1 MTDLGLIYVIFLLP
15 RIYVCSLF
23 LIFEKTNRIYIAFMT
38 RLVLFFMAL
47 LISCVAECRDFN
59 IKGSVGGMAD
69 SMKVVIFY
77 DIDVPEYYGFNNM
90 VLSRQPLT
98 EALVKDGTFEV
109 SGHVDGPALAY
120 IIFCDARAAS
130 FFNDRDARYV
140 TVMLDNADMSVAVDD
155 VTRLP
160 RVMNY
165 DEPEVSP
172 MMSETAAVV
181 RGGTEQNRYNE
192 WRDAVMAAEDRLWHT
207 ESLLGA
213 TNHVVSNETMNRQ
226 QSETDSLKLIASE
239 QRKAVERIND
249 DFINAHPEY
258 AISLIL
264 QMKKLK
270 RPYCYTKD
278 MLESTADKFAG
289 NTDTLRYKRF
299 LADMPRYMK
308 FVKGRRFADL
318 RMVSACG
325 EEVNLESVLSRDKV
339 NIVDFWASW
348 CGPCR
353 AGMPMLRGIK
363 DKYEGRINVIGV
375 SLDDDD
381 DKWLK
386 ALDDLMTWKQ
396 FRVRKED
403 AGPVDSEYGVA
414 DIPSYFIISP
424 TGEVIYK
431 SSNIVEVGLEIEN
444 IMND

>member
-1 MTDLGLIYVIFLLP
+1 MIFRM
-15 RIYVCSLF
+15 RISFIFY
-23 LIFEKTNRIYIAFMT
+23 LIFFLSQYIYGRNFKINGYIGN
-38 RLVLFFMAL
+38 L
-47 LISCVAECRDFN
+47 S
-59 IKGSVGGMAD
+59 D
-69 SMKVVIFY
+69 STKVVVCY
-77 DIDVPEYYGFNNM
+77 DINVPEYYGFNNM
-90 VLSRQPLT
+90 VLSRQPLA

-181 RGGTEQNRYNE
+181 RGGAEQNRYNE

-213 TNHVVSNETMNRQ
+213 TNHVVSNETMNRP
-226 QSETDSLKLIASE
+226 QSELDSLKMMALE
-239 QRKAVERIND
+239 QRKTVERIND

-264 QMKKLK
+264 QLKKLK
-270 RPYCYTKD
+270 HPYCYTKD

-318 RMVSACG
+318 RMVSAGG

-363 DKYEGRINVIGV
+363 DKYEGRLNVIGV
-375 SLDDDD
+375 SLDDDG

-386 ALDDLMTWKQ
+386 ALDDMMTWKQ

>member
-1 MTDLGLIYVIFLLP
+1 
-15 RIYVCSLF
+15 
-23 LIFEKTNRIYIAFMT
+23 
-38 RLVLFFMAL
+38 
-47 LISCVAECRDFN
+47 
-59 IKGSVGGMAD
+59 
-69 SMKVVIFY
+69 MKVVIFY

-109 SGHVDGPALAY
+109 SGHVDGPALVY
-120 IIFCDARAAS
+120 IIFCDTRAAS

-165 DEPEVSP
+165 DEPVVSP

-181 RGGTEQNRYNE
+181 RGGAEQNRYNE

-213 TNHVVSNETMNRQ
+213 TNHVVNSDAVERP
-226 QSETDSLKLIASE
+226 QSETDSLKAIASE
-239 QRKAVERIND
+239 QRKTVERIND
-249 DFINAHPEY
+249 DFINAHPDY

-264 QMKKLK
+264 QLKKLE

-289 NTDTLRYKRF
+289 NADTLRYERF
-299 LADMPRYMK
+299 LADIPRYMK

-318 RMVSACG
+318 RMVSAGG

-375 SLDDDD
+375 SLDDDG

-386 ALDDLMTWKQ
+386 ALDDMMTWKQ

>member
-1 MTDLGLIYVIFLLP
+1 MTGLGLIYVIFLLP
-15 RIYVCSLF
+15 CIYVCSLF

-38 RLVLFFMAL
+38 RLMLFFMAL
-47 LISCVAECRDFN
+47 LISCAAECRDFN
-59 IKGSVGGMAD
+59 IKGSVGSVAD
-69 SMKVVIFY
+69 SMKVVICY
-77 DIDVPEYYGFNNM
+77 DIDVPEYYGFNR
-90 VLSRQPLT
+90 LLLGKQPLA
-98 EALVKDGTFEV
+98 EALVKDGMFEI

-140 TVMLDNADMSVAVDD
+140 TVMLDNADMSVVVDD

-172 MMSETAAVV
+172 MRSETAAVV

-207 ESLLGA
+207 ESLIGA
-213 TNHVVSNETMNRQ
+213 TNHVVSNDAVERP
-226 QSETDSLKLIASE
+226 QSELDSLKVIASE
-239 QRKAVERIND
+239 QRKTVERIND

-264 QMKKLK
+264 QLKKLK
-270 RPYCYTKD
+270 RSYCYTKD

-289 NTDTLRYKRF
+289 NADTLRYKRF

-318 RMVSACG
+318 RMVSTGG
-325 EEVNLESVLSRDKV
+325 EEVSLESVLSRDKV

-353 AGMPMLRGIK
+353 AGMPGVRDIK

-375 SLDDDD
+375 SLDDDG

-386 ALDDLMTWKQ
+386 ALDDMMTWKQ
-396 FRVRKED
+396 FRVRMEN

-431 SSNIVEVGLEIEN
+431 SSNIIEVGRKLES

>member
-1 MTDLGLIYVIFLLP
+1 
-15 RIYVCSLF
+15 
-23 LIFEKTNRIYIAFMT
+23 MT

-47 LISCVAECRDFN
+47 FISCAAECRDFS
-59 IKGSVGGMAD
+59 IKGSVEGMAD

-165 DEPEVSP
+165 DEPVVSP

-181 RGGTEQNRYNE
+181 RGGAEQNRYNE

-213 TNHVVSNETMNRQ
+213 TNHVVSNETMNRPK
-226 QSETDSLKLIASE
+226 SETDSLKMIASE

-289 NTDTLRYKRF
+289 NADTLRYKRF

-318 RMVSACG
+318 RMVSAGG

-363 DKYEGRINVIGV
+363 DKYEGRLNVIGV
-375 SLDDDD
+375 SLDDDG

-386 ALDDLMTWKQ
+386 ALDDMMTWKQ

>member
-1 MTDLGLIYVIFLLP
+1 
-15 RIYVCSLF
+15 
-23 LIFEKTNRIYIAFMT
+23 MT
-38 RLVLFFMAL
+38 RLMLFFMAL

-59 IKGSVGGMAD
+59 IKGSVGSVAD
-69 SMKVVIFY
+69 SMKVVICY
-77 DIDVPEYYGFNNM
+77 DIDVPEYYGFNI
-90 VLSRQPLT
+90 LLLGKQPLA
-98 EALVKDGTFEV
+98 EALVNDGTFEI

-140 TVMLDNADMSVAVDD
+140 TVMLDNADMSVVVDD

-181 RGGTEQNRYNE
+181 CGGTEQNRYNE

-207 ESLLGA
+207 ESLIGA
-213 TNHVVSNETMNRQ
+213 TNHVVSNDAVERP
-226 QSETDSLKLIASE
+226 QSELDSLKVIASE
-239 QRKAVERIND
+239 QRKTVERIND

-264 QMKKLK
+264 QLKKLK

-289 NTDTLRYKRF
+289 NADTLRYKRF

-318 RMVSACG
+318 RMVSTSG
-325 EEVNLESVLSRDKV
+325 EDVSLESVLSCDKV
-339 NIVDFWASW
+339 NILDFWASW

-363 DKYEGRINVIGV
+363 DKYEGRVNVIGV
-375 SLDDDD
+375 SLDDDG

-386 ALDDLMTWKQ
+386 ALDDMMTWKQ
-396 FRVRKED
+396 FRVRTEN

-431 SSNIVEVGLEIEN
+431 SSNIIEVGRKLESL
-444 IMND
+444 MND

>member
-1 MTDLGLIYVIFLLP
+1 MTGLGLIYVIFLLP
-15 RIYVCSLF
+15 CIYVCSLF

-38 RLVLFFMAL
+38 RLMLFFMAL

-59 IKGSVGGMAD
+59 IKGSVGSVAD
-69 SMKVVIFY
+69 SMKVVICY

-90 VLSRQPLT
+90 VLSKQPLA

-109 SGHVDGPALAY
+109 SGHVDGPARAY

-140 TVMLDNADMSVAVDD
+140 TVMLDNADMGVAVDD

-172 MMSETAAVV
+172 MMSETAAVIS
-181 RGGTEQNRYNE
+181 GGTEQNRYNE

-207 ESLLGA
+207 ESLIGA
-213 TNHVVSNETMNRQ
+213 TNHVVSNDAVERP
-226 QSETDSLKLIASE
+226 QSELDSLKMIVSE

-264 QMKKLK
+264 QLKKLEY
-270 RPYCYTKD
+270 PYCYTKD

-289 NTDTLRYKRF
+289 NADTLRYKRF

-308 FVKGRRFADL
+308 FVKGRHFADL
-318 RMVSACG
+318 RMVSTSG
-325 EEVNLESVLSRDKV
+325 EDVNLESVLSRDKV

-375 SLDDDD
+375 SLDDDG

-386 ALDDLMTWKQ
+386 ALDDMMTWKQ
-396 FRVRKED
+396 FRVRTEN

-431 SSNIVEVGLEIEN
+431 SSNIIEVGRKLESF
-444 IMND
+444 MND

>member
-1 MTDLGLIYVIFLLP
+1 
-15 RIYVCSLF
+15 
-23 LIFEKTNRIYIAFMT
+23 
-38 RLVLFFMAL
+38 
-47 LISCVAECRDFN
+47 
-59 IKGSVGGMAD
+59 MAD

-90 VLSRQPLT
+90 VLSRQPLA

-120 IIFCDARAAS
+120 IIFCDTRAAS

-181 RGGTEQNRYNE
+181 RGGAEQNRYNE

-213 TNHVVSNETMNRQ
+213 TNHVVSNETMNRP
-226 QSETDSLKLIASE
+226 QSELDSLKMMALE
-239 QRKAVERIND
+239 QRKTVERIND

-264 QMKKLK
+264 QLKKLK
-270 RPYCYTKD
+270 HPYCYTKD
-278 MLESTADKFAG
+278 MLEYTADKFAG
-289 NTDTLRYKRF
+289 NADTLRYERF
-299 LADMPRYMK
+299 LADIPRYMK

-318 RMVSACG
+318 CMVSACG

-353 AGMPMLRGIK
+353 AGMPRLRGIK
-363 DKYEGRINVIGV
+363 DKYEGRLNVIGV
-375 SLDDDD
+375 SLDDDG

-386 ALDDLMTWKQ
+386 ALDDMMTWKQ

>member
-1 MTDLGLIYVIFLLP
+1 
-15 RIYVCSLF
+15 
-23 LIFEKTNRIYIAFMT
+23 
-38 RLVLFFMAL
+38 
-47 LISCVAECRDFN
+47 
-59 IKGSVGGMAD
+59 
-69 SMKVVIFY
+69 MKVVIFY
-77 DIDVPEYYGFNNM
+77 DIDVPEYYGFNR
-90 VLSRQPLT
+90 LLLGKQPLA
-98 EALVKDGTFEV
+98 EALVKDVTFEI

-140 TVMLDNADMSVAVDD
+140 TVMLDNADMSVVVDD

-160 RVMNY
+160 RVMIY
-165 DEPEVSP
+165 DEPVVSP
-172 MMSETAAVV
+172 MMSETTAVV
-181 RGGTEQNRYNE
+181 RGVAEQNRYNE

-207 ESLLGA
+207 ESLIGA
-213 TNHVVSNETMNRQ
+213 TNHVVSNDAVERP
-226 QSETDSLKLIASE
+226 QSELDSLKVIASE
-239 QRKAVERIND
+239 QRKTVERIND

-264 QMKKLK
+264 QLKKLK
-270 RPYCYTKD
+270 YPYCYTKD

-289 NTDTLRYKRF
+289 NADTLRYERF
-299 LADMPRYMK
+299 LADIPRYMK

-353 AGMPMLRGIK
+353 AGMPRLRGIK

-375 SLDDDD
+375 SLDDDG

-386 ALDDLMTWKQ
+386 ALDDMMTWKQ

>member
-1 MTDLGLIYVIFLLP
+1 
-15 RIYVCSLF
+15 
-23 LIFEKTNRIYIAFMT
+23 MT
-38 RLVLFFMAL
+38 RLMLFFIAL
-47 LISCVAECRDFN
+47 LISCAAECRDFN
-59 IKGSVGGMAD
+59 IKGSVGSVAD
-69 SMKVVIFY
+69 SMKVVICY
-77 DIDVPEYYGFNNM
+77 DIDVPEYYGFNR
-90 VLSRQPLT
+90 LLLGKQPLA
-98 EALVKDGTFEV
+98 EALVKDVTFEI

-140 TVMLDNADMSVAVDD
+140 TVMLDNADMSVVVDD

-165 DEPEVSP
+165 DEQEVSP

-207 ESLLGA
+207 ESLIGA
-213 TNHVVSNETMNRQ
+213 TNHVVSNDAEERP
-226 QSETDSLKLIASE
+226 QSELDSLKMIASE

-264 QMKKLK
+264 QLKKLK
-270 RPYCYTKD
+270 YPYCYTKD

-289 NTDTLRYKRF
+289 NADTLRYKRF

-318 RMVSACG
+318 RMVSTSG
-325 EEVNLESVLSRDKV
+325 EDVNLESVLSRDKV

-353 AGMPMLRGIK
+353 AGMPGVRDIK

-375 SLDDDD
+375 SLDDDG

-386 ALDDLMTWKQ
+386 ALDDMMTWRQ
-396 FRVRKED
+396 FRVRTEN

>member
-1 MTDLGLIYVIFLLP
+1 
-15 RIYVCSLF
+15 
-23 LIFEKTNRIYIAFMT
+23 
-38 RLVLFFMAL
+38 
-47 LISCVAECRDFN
+47 
-59 IKGSVGGMAD
+59 
-69 SMKVVIFY
+69 MKVVICY

-109 SGHVDGPALAY
+109 SGHVDGPALVY

-165 DEPEVSP
+165 DEPVVSP

-181 RGGTEQNRYNE
+181 RGGAEQNRYNE

-213 TNHVVSNETMNRQ
+213 TNHVVNSDAVERP
-226 QSETDSLKLIASE
+226 QSETDSLKAIASE

-249 DFINAHPEY
+249 DFINAHPDY
-258 AISLIL
+258 VISLIL
-264 QMKKLK
+264 QLKKLE

-318 RMVSACG
+318 RMVSAGG

-363 DKYEGRINVIGV
+363 DKYEGRLNVIGV
-375 SLDDDD
+375 SLDDDG

-403 AGPVDSEYGVA
+403 AGPVDSDTV
-414 DIPSYFIISP
+414 
-424 TGEVIYK
+424 
-431 SSNIVEVGLEIEN
+431 
-444 IMND
+444 

>member
-1 MTDLGLIYVIFLLP
+1 MTGWGLIYVIFLLP
-15 RIYVCSLF
+15 RIYACFLF
-23 LIFEKTNRIYIAFMT
+23 LIFEKTNRIYITFMT
-38 RLVLFFMAL
+38 RLVLFFMAM
-47 LISCVAECRDFN
+47 LISCAAECRDFN
-59 IKGSVGGMAD
+59 IKGIVGGVAD
-69 SMKVVIFY
+69 SMKIVVCY

-90 VLSRQPLT
+90 VLSKQPLA
-98 EALVKDGTFEV
+98 EALVKGGKFEI

-120 IIFCDARAAS
+120 IIFCDTRAAS

-165 DEPEVSP
+165 DEPVVSP

-181 RGGTEQNRYNE
+181 RGGAEQNRYNE

-213 TNHVVSNETMNRQ
+213 TNHVVNSDAVERP
-226 QSETDSLKLIASE
+226 QSETDSLKAIASE

-249 DFINAHPEY
+249 DFINAHPDY
-258 AISLIL
+258 VISLIL
-264 QMKKLK
+264 QLKKLE

-289 NTDTLRYKRF
+289 NADTLRYERF
-299 LADMPRYMK
+299 LADIPRYMK

-353 AGMPMLRGIK
+353 AGMPRLRGIK
-363 DKYEGRINVIGV
+363 DKYEGRLNVIGV
-375 SLDDDD
+375 SLDDDG

-386 ALDDLMTWKQ
+386 ALDDMMTWKQ

-431 SSNIVEVGLEIEN
+431 SSNIVEVGCEIEN
-444 IMND
+444 IMDD

>member
-1 MTDLGLIYVIFLLP
+1 
-15 RIYVCSLF
+15 
-23 LIFEKTNRIYIAFMT
+23 MT
-38 RLVLFFMAL
+38 RLVLFFMAM
-47 LISCVAECRDFN
+47 LISCAAECRDFN
-59 IKGSVGGMAD
+59 IKGIVGGVAD
-69 SMKVVIFY
+69 SMKIVVFY

-90 VLSRQPLT
+90 VLSRQPLA

-120 IIFCDARAAS
+120 IIFCDALAAS

-165 DEPEVSP
+165 DEPVVSP

-181 RGGTEQNRYNE
+181 RGGAEQNRYNE

-207 ESLLGA
+207 ESLIGA

-264 QMKKLK
+264 QLKKLK

-289 NTDTLRYKRF
+289 NADTLRYKRF

-318 RMVSACG
+318 RMVSTDG

-363 DKYEGRINVIGV
+363 DKYEGRLNVIGV
-375 SLDDDD
+375 SLDDDG

-386 ALDDLMTWKQ
+386 ALDDIMTWKQ

>member
-47 LISCVAECRDFN
+47 FISCAAECRDFS
-59 IKGSVGGMAD
+59 IKGSVEGMAD

-165 DEPEVSP
+165 DEPVVSP

-181 RGGTEQNRYNE
+181 RGGAEQNRYNE

-213 TNHVVSNETMNRQ
+213 TNHVVSNETMNRP
-226 QSETDSLKLIASE
+226 QSETDSLKMIASE

-289 NTDTLRYKRF
+289 NADTLRYKRF

-318 RMVSACG
+318 RMVSAGG

-363 DKYEGRINVIGV
+363 DKYEGRLNVIGV
-375 SLDDDD
+375 SLDDDG

-386 ALDDLMTWKQ
+386 ALDDMMTWKQ

>member
-1 MTDLGLIYVIFLLP
+1 
-15 RIYVCSLF
+15 
-23 LIFEKTNRIYIAFMT
+23 
-38 RLVLFFMAL
+38 
-47 LISCVAECRDFN
+47 
-59 IKGSVGGMAD
+59 
-69 SMKVVIFY
+69 
-77 DIDVPEYYGFNNM
+77 M

-140 TVMLDNADMSVAVDD
+140 TVMLDNADMSVAVAD

-165 DEPEVSP
+165 DEPVVSP
-172 MMSETAAVV
+172 MMSETVAVV
-181 RGGTEQNRYNE
+181 SGGTEQNRYNE

-213 TNHVVSNETMNRQ
+213 TNHVVNSDAVERP
-226 QSETDSLKLIASE
+226 QSETDSLKAIASE

-249 DFINAHPEY
+249 DFINAHPDY
-258 AISLIL
+258 VISLIL
-264 QMKKLK
+264 QLKKLE

-289 NTDTLRYKRF
+289 NADTLRYERF
-299 LADMPRYMK
+299 LADIPRYMK

-386 ALDDLMTWKQ
+386 ALDDMMTWKQ

>member
-47 LISCVAECRDFN
+47 FISCAAECRDFS
-59 IKGSVGGMAD
+59 IKGSVGGVAD
-69 SMKVVIFY
+69 SMKVVICY

-120 IIFCDARAAS
+120 IIFCDTRAAS

-165 DEPEVSP
+165 DEPVVSP

-181 RGGTEQNRYNE
+181 RGGAEQNRYNE

-213 TNHVVSNETMNRQ
+213 TNHVVNSDAVERP
-226 QSETDSLKLIASE
+226 QSETDSLKAIASE

-249 DFINAHPEY
+249 DFINAHPDY
-258 AISLIL
+258 VISLIL
-264 QMKKLK
+264 QLKKLE

-289 NTDTLRYKRF
+289 NADTLRYERF
-299 LADMPRYMK
+299 LADIPRYMK

-386 ALDDLMTWKQ
+386 ALDDMMTWKQ

>member
-1 MTDLGLIYVIFLLP
+1 
-15 RIYVCSLF
+15 
-23 LIFEKTNRIYIAFMT
+23 MT
-38 RLVLFFMAL
+38 RLVLFFMAM
-47 LISCVAECRDFN
+47 LISCAAECRDFN
-59 IKGSVGGMAD
+59 IKGIVGGVAD
-69 SMKVVIFY
+69 SMKIVVCY

-90 VLSRQPLT
+90 VLSKQPLA
-98 EALVKDGTFEV
+98 EALVKGGKFEI

-120 IIFCDARAAS
+120 IIFCDTRAAS

-165 DEPEVSP
+165 DEPVVSP

-181 RGGTEQNRYNE
+181 RGGAEQNRYNE

-213 TNHVVSNETMNRQ
+213 TNHVVNSDAVERP
-226 QSETDSLKLIASE
+226 QSETDSLKAIASE

-249 DFINAHPEY
+249 DFINAHPDY
-258 AISLIL
+258 VISLIL
-264 QMKKLK
+264 QLKKLE

-289 NTDTLRYKRF
+289 NADTLRYERF
-299 LADMPRYMK
+299 LADIPRYMK

-353 AGMPMLRGIK
+353 AGMPRLRGIK
-363 DKYEGRINVIGV
+363 DKYEGRLNVIGV
-375 SLDDDD
+375 SLDDDG

-386 ALDDLMTWKQ
+386 ALDDMMTWKQ

-431 SSNIVEVGLEIEN
+431 SSNIVEVGCEIEN
-444 IMND
+444 IMDD

>member
-1 MTDLGLIYVIFLLP
+1 MTGLGLIYVIFLLP
-15 RIYVCSLF
+15 CIYVCSLF

-38 RLVLFFMAL
+38 RLMLFFMAL
-47 LISCVAECRDFN
+47 LISCAAECRDFN
-59 IKGSVGGMAD
+59 IKGSVGSVAD
-69 SMKVVIFY
+69 SMKVVICY
-77 DIDVPEYYGFNNM
+77 DIDVPEYYGFNR
-90 VLSRQPLT
+90 LLLGKQPLA
-98 EALVKDGTFEV
+98 EALVKDGTFEI

-140 TVMLDNADMSVAVDD
+140 TVMLDNADMSVVVDD

-181 RGGTEQNRYNE
+181 SGGTEQNRYNE

-207 ESLLGA
+207 ESLIGA
-213 TNHVVSNETMNRQ
+213 TNHVVSNDAVERP
-226 QSETDSLKLIASE
+226 QSELDSLKVIASE
-239 QRKAVERIND
+239 QRKTVERIND

-264 QMKKLK
+264 QLKKLEY
-270 RPYCYTKD
+270 PYCYTKD

-289 NTDTLRYKRF
+289 NADTLRYKRF

-308 FVKGRRFADL
+308 FVKGRHFADL
-318 RMVSACG
+318 RMVSTGG

-363 DKYEGRINVIGV
+363 DKYEGRVNVIGV
-375 SLDDDD
+375 SLDDDG

-386 ALDDLMTWKQ
+386 ALDDMMTWRQ
-396 FRVRKED
+396 FRVRTEN

-414 DIPSYFIISP
+414 GIPSYFIISP

-431 SSNIVEVGLEIEN
+431 SSNIIEVGRKLES